1 MKQLWL
7 SLSLLFMLS
16 SLTAQSSITFKIKNA
31 GFTVPG
37 SFSAFKT
44 EIKYDKK
51 VPRQSY
57 FNGSVKVKSID
68 TDNKARDK
76 HLRNE
81 DFFEVDTYPEMS
93 FQSTA
98 VSEVSANR
106 LKIAGNLKIK
116 NVSKKVVFDVKVSE
130 KNGKTV
136 FDTELEINRRDF
148 EVGGSSWTL
157 ANKLTLFLHIEQ

>member
-1 MKQLWL
+1 MKQLGL
-7 SLSLLFMLS
+7 SLIMLLFVTLLS
-16 SLTAQSSITFKIKNA
+16 AQSSITFKIKNA

-37 SFSAFKT
+37 SFSDFKT
-44 EIKYDKK
+44 SIKYDKNL
-51 VPRQSY
+51 PRQAAFS
-57 FNGSVKVKSID
+57 GTVQVKSID

-98 VSEVSANR
+98 VTVVSDKQ
-106 LKIAGNLKIK
+106 LKVAGNLKIK
-116 NVSKKVVFDVKVSE
+116 KTTKKVVFDVMISE

-157 ANKLTLFLHIEQ
+157 ANKLTFFLHIEQ